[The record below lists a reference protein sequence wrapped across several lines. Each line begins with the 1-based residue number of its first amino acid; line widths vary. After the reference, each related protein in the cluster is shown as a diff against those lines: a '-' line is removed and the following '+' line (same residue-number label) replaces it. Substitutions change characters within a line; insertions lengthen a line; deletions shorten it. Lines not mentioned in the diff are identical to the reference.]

1 MVDNGL
7 PTTAW
12 DVFAF
17 SFYPFYGTAATFSN
31 LRTTL
36 NTLAEEYRKPLQVVE
51 TDYPAICN
59 GQYNPIPPS
68 SEPEIPYDVA
78 GQTIW

>member
-12 DVFAF
+12 DVFGF
-17 SFYPFYGTAATFSN
+17 SFYLFYGTAATFEN

-36 NTLAEEYRKPLQVVE
+36 NSLAEEYRKPLRWWE
-51 TDYPAICN
+51 
-59 GQYNPIPPS
+59 
-68 SEPEIPYDVA
+68 
-78 GQTIW
+78 QTTLQSVTADTIQFLHLPNQRFHTM